1 MNKSVINKIKELGLF
16 TEDHWLKPRLKV
28 CYTNANDMSV
38 DNGTIYQDYKN
49 IGDYIRLIG
58 TQEQISKF
66 WKNNDLQ
73 VKDTWDSVVTEKH
86 LNMYIKNLNNLVVI
100 GLI

>member
-1 MNKSVINKIKELGLF
+1 MNKSVINKIKELGLVA
-16 TEDHWLKPRLKV
+16 EDHWLKPRLQV

-38 DNGTIYQDYKN
+38 DNGTTYQDFKN
-49 IGDYIRLIG
+49 IGDDIRLIG
-58 TQEQISKF
+58 TKDQISKF